1 MSLHS
6 RITLVLASCFAMLG
20 ASASAKVEYVP
31 VRESHVRTVLASIA
45 DGDEPKLLSGN
56 ADEALV
62 ARARRAAGEC
72 PLGRRVIYNRPGWS
86 IAQINL
92 TCAED
97 EQIGFLLMFLEGK
110 WVGTEL
116 YPSGIVVVAP
126 PASPSFKSNE
136 D

>member
-1 MSLHS
+1 MKLMF
-6 RITLVLASCFAMLG
+6 ASCFAMLG
-20 ASASAKVEYVP
+20 ASASAKVDYVP
-31 VRESHVRTVLASIA
+31 IREPHVRTVLASIA
-45 DGDEPKLLSGN
+45 DGDDLKLLSGN
-56 ADEALV
+56 ADEALI
-62 ARARRAAGEC
+62 ARARRSATQC
-72 PLGRRVIYNRPGWS
+72 PLGTRVIYNRPGWS

-97 EQIGFLLMFLEGK
+97 DQIGFLFIFLEGK

-116 YPSGIVVVAP
+116 YSSGIVVVAP